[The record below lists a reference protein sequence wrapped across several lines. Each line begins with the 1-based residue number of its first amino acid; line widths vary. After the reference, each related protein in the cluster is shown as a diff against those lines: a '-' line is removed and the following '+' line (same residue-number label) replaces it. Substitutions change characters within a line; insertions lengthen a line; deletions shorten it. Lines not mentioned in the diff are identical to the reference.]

1 MPNPEQI
8 TCYKQDGCTDC
19 GLFAI
24 AYAVDIL
31 NANNV
36 YDLIFD
42 QIKMRKQLTLEL
54 YEKSKSLK
62 NHIGTLRKQKYI
74 KNIQKN
80 IFTMEQAPTF
90 SWIKIKNNTKAF
102 KQD

>member
-8 TCYKQDGCTDC
+8 TCYKQAGCTDC

-42 QIKMRKQLTLEL
+42 QIKMRKQLIAWSEQRKITFEL
-54 YEKSKSLK
+54 YG
-62 NHIGTLRKQKYI
+62 NR
-74 KNIQKN
+74 
-80 IFTMEQAPTF
+80 
-90 SWIKIKNNTKAF
+90 NT
-102 KQD
+102 